1 MNLSGDEKKLDVYG
15 IALVIALVLL
25 FLACIRIAIIF
36 QAFMR
41 ELRYLNQEIART
53 TGREQQHYIRR
64 KKRLFLSLIPFVR
77 Y

>member
-1 MNLSGDEKKLDVYG
+1 MDVYG

>member
-1 MNLSGDEKKLDVYG
+1 MGIKG
-15 IALVIALVLL
+15 IALIIVLILL
-25 FLACIRIAIIF
+25 FLACVRIAIIF

-53 TGREQQHYIRR
+53 TGRERQHYIRR

>member
-1 MNLSGDEKKLDVYG
+1 MEIKG
-15 IALVIALVLL
+15 IALIIVLILL
-25 FLACIRIAIIF
+25 FLACVRIAIIF

-53 TGREQQHYIRR
+53 IGREQQHYIRR